1 MAVGCL
7 MDKQKYRGSFYSLNQ
22 EGFISRRKSAD
33 NIVKRDRDR
42 KDGREEGRAG
52 WSAGGDPVL

>member
-1 MAVGCL
+1 

-52 WSAGGDPVL
+52 WSAGRDPVL